1 MNEWM
6 LLINNRIL
14 ENACKDD
21 TELRAVLGDSIGNP
35 QLMKERVS
43 DLQII
48 IIFFFISHSIIIIIM
63 ILILLL
69 CSFVCSRWKIE
80 FEKRVKIFAG
90 PKLALLLPP
99 KSHLESMYC
108 VAYPQFI
115 YIPNFYYF
123 CSDWLTATPHHSSS
137 FLPCS
142 FNPLDSFI
150 WFEFYGSPSDRDVNL
165 IGSVCLFFFSQLF
178 FFI

>member
-1 MNEWM
+1 M

-99 KSHLESMYC
+99 KSHLESMYR
-108 VAYPQFI
+108 VAYRQFI
-115 YIPNFYYF
+115 YYF
-123 CSDWLTATPHHSSS
+123 WLIDW

-142 FNPLDSFI
+142 FTPLDSFI